1 MSFKP
6 KTFTSGNPVTADDL
20 NDLQSNIEASYN
32 LGKKAEQFSQTVDGR
47 IKAIVNRI
55 ITGTVEVSGLEQN
68 VFKSADIETG
78 SFKTKPVVTVSLAQ
92 ALQKDQSVALYVI
105 TESAVR
111 SKVYART
118 NVKDLKSVKINFI
131 AVSQEEV
138 DPA

>member
-6 KTFTSGNPVTADDL
+6 KTFSPGNPITATDL
-20 NDLQSNIEASYN
+20 NDLQANIQASYD
-32 LGKKAEQFSQTVDGR
+32 LAKKTEQLSQTLDGT

-55 ITGTVEVSGLEQN
+55 ITGTVEVSGLEEN

-92 ALQKDQSVALYVI
+92 ALQKGQSVALYVI
-105 TESAVR
+105 TESPVR

-118 NVKDLKSVKINFI
+118 NVKDLKSVKVNFI
-131 AVSQEEV
+131 AVSQEEIA
-138 DPA
+138 PS